1 MHRLSRVL
9 LAGLVMASSLILP
22 VGAWDKYSFVGDS
35 VYFSGQDA
43 MLRAPAVSA
52 EGDSSSS
59 DSLSGF
65 DFISA
70 WTVSPDTAA
79 IGVQATY
86 HLEDTIGGIDV
97 DENLPLMQPSTF
109 LDVGKPHLTDYNSRI
124 FVERNITIPDTAV
137 SSFDNQL
144 QSIDTLLFGPSG
156 FSGPGTS
163 ARYYFQYDFVP
174 SFSISIHAPREGSD
188 G

>member
-1 MHRLSRVL
+1 MNRLSRVL
-9 LAGLVMASSLILP
+9 LAGLVMASSLIMP

-43 MLRAPAVSA
+43 MLRDPAVSSEA
-52 EGDSSSS
+52 DSGSS

-97 DENLPLMQPSTF
+97 DEDLPLMQPSTF
-109 LDVGKPHLTDYNSRI
+109 LDVGDTHLTASTRRI
-124 FVERNITIPDTAV
+124 FVERTITIPDTAV

-144 QSIDTLLFGPSG
+144 QSIDTLLFGPSVA
-156 FSGPGTS
+156 SLPN
-163 ARYYFQYDFVP
+163 
-174 SFSISIHAPREGSD
+174 SD
-188 G
+188 SMESQSLI